1 MVIIKS
7 KDNKK
12 LIKCRNEINNK
23 LIYPNSISTIRQK
36 IVYMTF
42 MVIFNEFSNSQF
54 RGKLNLLSYKVLELK
69 IICFGKILLG
79 SFKEGD
85 LKLFNKVIL
94 RT

>member
-1 MVIIKS
+1 MIKF
-7 KDNKK
+7 
-12 LIKCRNEINNK
+12 RNEIKLNNK
-23 LIYPNSISTIRQK
+23 LIHSNSISSIRQK
-36 IVYMTF
+36 IVYVIF

-69 IICFGKILLG
+69 TICFGKILLG
-79 SFKEGD
+79 SFKHGN